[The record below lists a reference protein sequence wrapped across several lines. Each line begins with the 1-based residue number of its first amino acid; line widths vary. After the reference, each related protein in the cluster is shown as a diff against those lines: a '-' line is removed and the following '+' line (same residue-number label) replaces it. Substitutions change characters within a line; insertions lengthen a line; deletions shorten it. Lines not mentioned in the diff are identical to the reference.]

1 MQLGLVMTALGII
14 AAGTGLV
21 PTMADEDRYLAY
33 LDEHGYTAHYA
44 SGKPVPRSSTI
55 MYGHY
60 VCKNLQVSGDPGSS
74 STLPQFS
81 LIVDAARHALCPDTP
96 AAS

>member
-1 MQLGLVMTALGII
+1 MNLSLMIAALKIV
-14 AAGTGLV
+14 AAGTVLV
-21 PTMADEDRYLAY
+21 PTMADEDRYLQY
-33 LDEHGYTAHYA
+33 LDEHGYTGRYV

-60 VCKNLQVSGDPGSS
+60 VCKNLHIHGDPGSS

-81 LIVDAARHALCPDTP
+81 LIVEAAQHALCPDV
-96 AAS
+96 AAAG